1 MDEEKREKDQKEE
14 LGDGSMSRRKF
25 FKKVAYAAPVVMTF
39 IASEAHAV
47 RPTPCGPAHCKPIPC
62 RPHKPCP
69 PSKPCPPNPNS
80 FRR

>member
-1 MDEEKREKDQKEE
+1 MDEEKREKGQKEE

-47 RPTPCGPAHCKPIPC
+47 RPTPCGPAHCKTTPC
-62 RPHKPCP
+62 RPHNPYQQSTPCQ
-69 PSKPCPPNPNS
+69 PNPNF